1 MIIPIIAGVGVAA
14 YAAYELTKKPK
25 PVIATGPAPAP
36 RQTQRGVAPA
46 GATDGPLPGSGAMQ
60 NVVFTQAVDPTPLPS
75 SASLTAQQIAQQLAA
90 INPVS
95 PTPLSSA
102 AAAEVAGLR
111 ATVQPQPS
119 IGPAAQ
125 QPPLPPV
132 PAAGIQSK
140 RAIVNTRGAA
150 GSQDSNLRI
159 RSGPSTNAPVVPG
172 GEPSKGGG
180 IPKGTAIDV
189 TGDTVSDMTPISW
202 NGLTG
207 WVFSGYLK
215 AL

>member
-1 MIIPIIAGVGVAA
+1 
-14 YAAYELTKKPK
+14 
-25 PVIATGPAPAP
+25 
-36 RQTQRGVAPA
+36 
-46 GATDGPLPGSGAMQ
+46 MQ
-60 NVVFTQAVDPTPLPS
+60 NVVYTVPATASTQPS

-90 INPVS
+90 LNPVS

-102 AAAEVAGLR
+102 AAAEVAGYR

-140 RAIVNTRGAA
+140 RAIVNTSGAA

-159 RSGPSTNAPVVPG
+159 RSGPSTNAPVVSG
-172 GEPSKGGG
+172 GEPSVGGG
-180 IPKGTAIDV
+180 IPKGTVIDV

-202 NGLTG
+202 NGKTG
-207 WVFSGYLK
+207 WVFAGYLK
-215 AL
+215 AV